1 VVGRGERK
9 KSWADAG
16 YMGRWAAAVVL
27 TRLRKKKNGPGNGRW
42 AAAERKIRA
51 SGKKREGG
59 KEMGAGGIGLKGRVK
74 SLGFFCFC
82 SKPFQ
87 TSNSFQSLNTFKTFQ
102 D

>member
-74 SLGFFCFC
+74 SLGFFVFVQNLF
-82 SKPFQ
+82 KPQ
-87 TSNSFQSLNTFKTFQ
+87 ILFKV
-102 D
+102 